1 MNDFSFEDGYIKDNC
16 VKKKSNSKGF
26 VNQKVDKIKLSDFEK
41 DLARAIIKY
50 GVDFKRVGREVTKLL
65 KKP

>member
-1 MNDFSFEDGYIKDNC
+1 MADFIFEDGYIKDNC

-26 VNQKVDKIKLSDFEK
+26 VKQKVDSVKASDFEK

-50 GVDFKRVGREVTKLL
+50 GVDFNRIGKEVEKLL
-65 KKP
+65 KKH